1 MSNHQNAIIGMNK
14 HDFGLSK
21 KFYFDILSCDIS
33 LSSYYVRFLRNY
45 DKVFLK
51 KKPNCFQNIR
61 MLFFTYILKKSG
73 TIH

>member
-51 KKPNCFQNIR
+51 KNLIVFKISECSFSHT
-61 MLFFTYILKKSG
+61 F
-73 TIH
+73 